1 MSNIE
6 RWVQRVDG
14 VARVKTDLNKGEASV
29 WYEKGKR
36 PTMQAMWEAVV
47 AVGYQPTKIIAGDT
61 IYEGP
66 ESD

>member
-14 VARVKTDLNKGEASV
+14 VKRVKTDLNKGEASV
-29 WYEKGKR
+29 WYEKGNAPSLK
-36 PTMQAMWEAVV
+36 AMWEAVV

-61 IYEGP
+61 VYEGP
-66 ESD
+66 ASD